1 MVRNELD
8 GTIGE
13 FHYARVYMSLGE
25 IIEGDF
31 FNHYIKTSESK
42 QYCHGGNF
50 SILTC
55 LTGNILML
63 SEGRRGIDNV
73 FSLREGT
80 YPFSFNIV
88 ISGVLTV
95 THSQAY

>member
-1 MVRNELD
+1 
-8 GTIGE
+8 
-13 FHYARVYMSLGE
+13 
-25 IIEGDF
+25 
-31 FNHYIKTSESK
+31 
-42 QYCHGGNF
+42 
-50 SILTC
+50 
-55 LTGNILML
+55 ML

-80 YPFSFNIV
+80 CPFPFNIA